1 MTAGNKYKNIYLG
14 TLAFIA
20 ILISASI
27 IIIDYIAAEESSM
40 VEVNDIGGRQRMLS
54 ERVVHLLLEYAVET
68 DAGARDDIIELIN
81 LSLVAFDKTHNLLI
95 RGHLS
100 SGQTV
105 LFSDNIDDIFFGAPE
120 YLDKK
125 ARIFIYNTRE
135 VLGREWS
142 PILISNYY
150 LKQLREAAKQDL
162 HSSMEALAA
171 QYTEN
176 SQVRIT
182 RLRMV
187 VAALLGGIVIV
198 VFGVGIFVFI
208 PMFRRIEHQEQELH
222 KKAFID
228 PLTNCHNRRSF
239 LANAGTAFERS
250 RRYDHTF
257 AVLYIDIDHFKSI
270 NDTHG
275 HAVGDEAI
283 KQMTRICEENIRDSD
298 VLGRLGGDEFG
309 IILQECGLDYA
320 TQTAEKLRSCVSDHI
335 IPGDTTAIRISI
347 SIGAVTIIASDD
359 DAFDILK
366 RADKNLYEAKQMGR
380 NLVIA
385 A

>member
-27 IIIDYIAAEESSM
+27 IIIDYIASEESSM

-68 DAGARDDIIELIN
+68 DAPARDDIIELIN

-100 SGQTV
+100 NGKTV
-105 LFSDNIDDIFFGAPE
+105 IFSDNIDDIFFGAPE

-162 HSSMEALAA
+162 HSSMEILAT
-171 QYTEN
+171 QYTKN
-176 SQVRIT
+176 SKVRIT

-250 RRYDHTF
+250 RRYNHTF

-298 VLGRLGGDEFG
+298 ILGRLGGDEFG

>member
-27 IIIDYIAAEESSM
+27 IIIDYIASEESSM

-68 DAGARDDIIELIN
+68 DATARDDIIELIN

-100 SGQTV
+100 NGQNV
-105 LFSDNIDDIFFGAPE
+105 IFSDNIDDIFFDAPE

-162 HSSMEALAA
+162 HSSMEILAA
-171 QYTEN
+171 QYTKN
-176 SQVRIT
+176 SKVRIT

-187 VAALLGGIVIV
+187 VAALLGGIVMV

-208 PMFRRIEHQEQELH
+208 PMFRRIENQDQELH

-298 VLGRLGGDEFG
+298 ILGRLGGDEFG

>member
-1 MTAGNKYKNIYLG
+1 
-14 TLAFIA
+14 
-20 ILISASI
+20 
-27 IIIDYIAAEESSM
+27 
-40 VEVNDIGGRQRMLS
+40 
-54 ERVVHLLLEYAVET
+54 
-68 DAGARDDIIELIN
+68 
-81 LSLVAFDKTHNLLI
+81 
-95 RGHLS
+95 
-100 SGQTV
+100 
-105 LFSDNIDDIFFGAPE
+105 
-120 YLDKK
+120 
-125 ARIFIYNTRE
+125 
-135 VLGREWS
+135 
-142 PILISNYY
+142 
-150 LKQLREAAKQDL
+150 
-162 HSSMEALAA
+162 
-171 QYTEN
+171 
-176 SQVRIT
+176 
-182 RLRMV
+182 MV

-298 VLGRLGGDEFG
+298 ILGRLGGDEFG

-320 TQTAEKLRSCVSDHI
+320 TQTAEKLRACVSDHI
-335 IPGDTTAIRISI
+335 IPGETTAIRISI